1 MNPDSAVA
9 IGKEV
14 RGTILP
20 QRSRWVCA
28 SEPAIAQRCF
38 NGSFKP
44 HSDVVRE
51 RKITLKF
58 HSRAPSLLQDS
69 TSLPAFLV
77 PTAESGMNINY
88 ERSGLGKCGEAFAL
102 SLKSSSKLQVR
113 IGRTANLCRRNM
125 SVHSHA
131 VSSTTRKPHIPHI
144 PVTVPVGGR
153 QQISV

>member
-1 MNPDSAVA
+1 MLRCRSIGSLQCPVSPDSAGA
-9 IGKEV
+9 IGQEV

-51 RKITLKF
+51 RKITLQF
-58 HSRAPSLLQDS
+58 HSRTPSLLQDS

-77 PTAESGMNINY
+77 PTAESGLTGD
-88 ERSGLGKCGEAFAL
+88 RS
-102 SLKSSSKLQVR
+102 
-113 IGRTANLCRRNM
+113 RRLDC
-125 SVHSHA
+125 
-131 VSSTTRKPHIPHI
+131 
-144 PVTVPVGGR
+144 
-153 QQISV
+153 